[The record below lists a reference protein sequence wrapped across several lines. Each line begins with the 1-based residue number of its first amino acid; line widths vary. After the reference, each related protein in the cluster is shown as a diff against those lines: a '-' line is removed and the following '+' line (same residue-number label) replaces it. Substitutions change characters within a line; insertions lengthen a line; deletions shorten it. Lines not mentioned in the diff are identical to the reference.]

1 MGIQTVAL
9 VFMSLFWLAGTKG
22 HAETINYVVIDNQAK
37 PFQIEENSQNHS
49 GIITDI
55 INEIFKGSPYEVRF
69 HTLPFNRM
77 MKMLSTGKIKNWITY
92 GSPSWGGVQA
102 EHLSRLPVYHVEH
115 KLVTNPS
122 YAGEVK
128 AVEDLFGKTLILLHG
143 FDYPGLEPYLKAQT
157 IKEIRVKNHDSAF
170 RLLKRLSDKAGFVE
184 MSLRI
189 EYNLKMTKRDPGMF
203 LQKNFSTVI
212 SDYDIHLAMDPDMEF
227 AYDGYVNDRL
237 AALTKDGTLKRIVDS
252 YQ

>member
-1 MGIQTVAL
+1 MGIQTIAL
-9 VFMSLFWLAGTKG
+9 VFTSLFWLVGIKG
-22 HAETINYVVIDNQAK
+22 YAKTINYVVIDNQAK
-37 PFQIEENSQNHS
+37 PFQIEENSSNHS

-55 INEIFKGSPYEVRF
+55 VNEIFKDSGYEVKF

-122 YAGEVK
+122 YSGEVDK
-128 AVEDLFGKTLILLHG
+128 VEDLFGKTLILLHG

-189 EYNLKMTKRDPGMF
+189 EYNLKLTNRDPGMF

-227 AYDGYVNDRL
+227 SFDSFVNDRL
-237 AALTKDGTLKRIVDS
+237 AVLTKDGTLKRIVDS